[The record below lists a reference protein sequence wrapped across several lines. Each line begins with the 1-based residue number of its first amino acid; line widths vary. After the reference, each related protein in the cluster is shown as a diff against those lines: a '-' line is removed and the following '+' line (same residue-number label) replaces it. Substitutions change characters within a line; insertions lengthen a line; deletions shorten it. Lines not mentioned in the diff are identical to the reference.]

1 MDHADIWSG
10 RDDSAEQGDTR
21 RLHQVVRHDPQH
33 GPGDAVLMGFACD
46 AGVRRNHGRPGA
58 AEAPTEAR
66 RKLAGL
72 PIGRLQ
78 ALWDAGDI
86 TCEGDAL
93 EAAQL
98 ALAQRVTQVLDTGA
112 RLVVMGG
119 GHETAWGDFQGL
131 RDHLYKTGRDGSL
144 AIINFDAHFDL
155 RTSRPGSSGTP
166 FDQILADSRARA
178 LPVRYACFGIS
189 PIGNTGGLYAH
200 AQELGVSY
208 VEDHQMQERFLQ
220 DRLAGIAAIVG
231 SVEHVYLTIDTDV
244 LPAYVAPG
252 VSAPAPLGVPLCVLE
267 TCIRAIH
274 ASGKLRLADI
284 AEFNPRHDV
293 DGRTARVVARIVWQ
307 LLQPVSAAGPQRSAE

>member
-1 MDHADIWSG
+1 MEHADLWSG

-21 RLHQVVRHDPQH
+21 RLHQVVQRDGH
-33 GPGDAVLMGFACD
+33 PGSGDTVLMGFACD
-46 AGVRRNHGRPGA
+46 AGVQRNHGRPGA
-58 AEAPTEAR
+58 NEAPAEAR

-78 ALWDAGDI
+78 RFWDAGDVS
-86 TCEGDAL
+86 CEGDAL
-93 EAAQL
+93 EAAQQ
-98 ALAQRVTQVLDTGA
+98 ALAGRVTQLLDTGA
-112 RLVVMGG
+112 RLVVLGG

-131 RDHLYKTGRDGSL
+131 RDHLFKDGSGGSL

-166 FDQILADSRARA
+166 FDQILEDSRTRG

-189 PIGNTGGLYAH
+189 AIGNTAGLYAH
-200 AQELGVSY
+200 AKALGVQY
-208 VEDHQMQERFLQ
+208 VEDHQMQERFLSE
-220 DRLAGIAAIVG
+220 RLAEISQIVDT
-231 SVEHVYLTIDTDV
+231 VEHVYLTIDTDV

-267 TCIRAIH
+267 ACIQLIH

-284 AEFNPRHDV
+284 AEFNPRHDI
-293 DGRTARVVARIVWQ
+293 DGRTARVVARLVWH
-307 LLQPVSAAGPQRSAE
+307 LLQP